1 MTDPKPTKTAVDQ
14 TPSPPGHVFEASAP
28 LTAVLA
34 WPALPPVLRR
44 ALSRAVA
51 PEMLASLS
59 FGESVKGWRDPALR
73 AWIVALLALDVGVG
87 FGRGEGDNDSMIGL
101 FAHDQLD
108 AEVSR
113 FCIGGVY
120 AGQALGASYAAEAPG
135 APASVCAAAFVYRDA
150 KGCLESD
157 FVFLAGATR
166 KPVVQ
171 VELAWVDGRPF
182 DAQHIAHALG
192 AIAAQVEPAH
202 EAAARAVVRDAL
214 LECLAAL
221 GEPVAPPAT

>member
-14 TPSPPGHVFEASAP
+14 TPSPPGPVFEASAP

-51 PEMLASLS
+51 PETLASLR
-59 FGESVKGWRDPALR
+59 FDESVKGWRDPALR
-73 AWIVALLALDVGVG
+73 EWIVALLALDVGVG
-87 FGRGEGDNDSMIGL
+87 FGL

-202 EAAARAVVRDAL
+202 EAAARAVVRGAL

-221 GEPVAPPAT
+221 GEPVAPPPT